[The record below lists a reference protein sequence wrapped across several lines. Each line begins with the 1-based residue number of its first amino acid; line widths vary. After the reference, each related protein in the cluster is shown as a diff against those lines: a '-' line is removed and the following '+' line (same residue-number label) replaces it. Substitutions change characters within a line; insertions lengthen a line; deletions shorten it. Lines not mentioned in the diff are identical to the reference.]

1 MPRQSASRRRI
12 IAAALDLFQSQGF
25 AATTTKQIAE
35 LAQVNEVT
43 LFRNFGSKHDLLL
56 EAIEVT
62 GVLTRISSA
71 CGEEIAE
78 IASLP
83 EAIRYYARDR
93 LQAWE
98 QQSELLRAFV
108 GEAGQY
114 SPKRRR
120 ALGRAFLQGIQEIA
134 QHFARFLDREPITV
148 ALSPEQFAGLLNSL
162 LLGYLITELT
172 GEFQELW
179 GDREDFLDSVVKVC
193 LQGVMPPSVM
203 VDLDAPQLAMPNS
216 TLTRTSLGPTEFRVA
231 DLPADVV
238 RKILLQAKQ
247 QGVQHYALVYLLFA
261 AGLLPE
267 EVLGLERSH
276 HICTSR
282 QHLIH
287 ITQGTVRQVPINQ
300 WIMGKRYGS
309 YGNNPLSQWLKS
321 RKDDEAALF
330 ISERG
335 QPLSEP
341 ELMTF
346 WQEVTAKRLA
356 PAYSPPRI
364 VQARQTW
371 CVEMLI
377 KGMNPED
384 LSILSGW
391 TLEKLQ
397 PFVRRAREKVALE
410 RAIQLDKQSH

>member
-1 MPRQSASRRRI
+1 MPRQPASKSRI
-12 IAAALDLFQSQGF
+12 ISAALELFQSQGF

-56 EAIEVT
+56 EAVEAT
-62 GVLTRISSA
+62 GMLTRISSA
-71 CGEEIAE
+71 CGAEISE

-98 QQSELLRAFV
+98 ERSELLRAFV

-114 SPKRRR
+114 SPERRQ
-120 ALGRAFLQGIQEIA
+120 ALGRVFQQGIEEIA
-134 QHFARFLDREPITV
+134 QHFAQFLDQEPAV
-148 ALSPEQFAGLLNSL
+148 AALSPEQFAGLLDSL
-162 LLGYLITELT
+162 LLGHLITGLT
-172 GEFQELW
+172 GELHELW
-179 GDREDFLDSVVKVC
+179 SDREAFLDSVVQVC
-193 LQGVMPPSVM
+193 LQGVISPSMKAGSETPQPVM
-203 VDLDAPQLAMPNS
+203 ARS
-216 TLTRTSLGPTEFRVA
+216 ILTATSSQPAELSVA

-238 RKILLQAKQ
+238 RKILLQAKK
-247 QGVQHYALVYLLFA
+247 QGAQHYALTYLLFG

-282 QHLIH
+282 QHLMQIP
-287 ITQGTVRQVPINQ
+287 QGSIRQVPINQ

-321 RKDDEAALF
+321 RKDDNAALF
-330 ISERG
+330 ISDRG

-341 ELMTF
+341 ELMAL
-346 WQEVTAKRLA
+346 WQEVTAKLLTSEH
-356 PAYSPPRI
+356 SPPRI

-371 CVEMLI
+371 CVEMLM
-377 KGMNPED
+377 KGMSPED

-391 TLEKLQ
+391 TLEKLE
-397 PFVRRAREKVALE
+397 PFVRRAREKAALE
-410 RAIQLDKQSH
+410 RAIQLDRQSS